1 MTSNRTYCNP
11 HYALSLWYL
20 EDRGAIKKLE
30 QSVPLYSDLH
40 RLTKEIR
47 KHESYGYQFCYCV
60 DYVNAHGE
68 RKLIE
73 MSHYDSGKRDLL
85 IE

>member
-11 HYALSLWYL
+11 HYRLSLWYL
-20 EDRGAIKKLE
+20 DDTGHIRKLT
-30 QSVPLYSDLH
+30 QDIVLYSDYH
-40 RLTKEIR
+40 RMEKEIAR
-47 KHESYGYQFCYCV
+47 HLSYGYQFCYCV
-60 DYVNAHGE
+60 DYVNSHAE
-68 RKLIE
+68 AKLIS